1 MTDPE
6 NGGVD
11 DWVQLTE
18 EDIERATRLTRPSET
33 TPETTPDV
41 ITVTLDDVPSEGE
54 PQAERAVLA
63 ITVDDLTPA
72 APQPEAEPDLE
83 RLEQLMF
90 QLVNVTRRHHLPGWV
105 GTANLTW
112 DPRLA
117 AIARQHSSDM
127 LRRQYVAH
135 VTPEGVTA
143 AQRLRQHNVSYVA
156 CGENIGI
163 VYGRAA
169 HSERAVQDIHN
180 AFMRQPRGLTNHRG
194 NLLNPIWTHVGIGI
208 AYNPDGALVA
218 TQNFISAPAARLRGQ

>member
-1 MTDPE
+1 ME
-6 NGGVD
+6 

-18 EDIERATRLTRPSET
+18 EDIERATRLTRAGEN
-33 TPETTPDV
+33 TPDV
-41 ITVTLDDVPSEGE
+41 ITVTMDDVPSERGPSEHGPSESE
-54 PQAERAVLA
+54 PQAEAENAVLA
-63 ITVDDLTPA
+63 ITQDDLTPA
-72 APQPEAEPDLE
+72 APQPQAEPDIE

-90 QLVNVTRRHHLPGWV
+90 QLVNVTRRHHLPGWL

-112 DPRLA
+112 DPKLA